1 MVYSCSTGYAVVGVW
16 LRVVQLAMPCQPKR
30 HACSCNVQGD
40 NRVMRS
46 AVAQFDLSCCQCH
59 LVAQTTYSGPHM
71 NDQLYVHMAVQECCL
86 SVLQHFIV

>member
-1 MVYSCSTGYAVVGVW
+1 MVYGCSTGYAVVGVW
-16 LRVVQLAMPCQPKR
+16 FRVVHLAMPCHQKR

-46 AVAQFDLSCCQCH
+46 AVALFDVSCWQCH
-59 LVAQTTYSGPHM
+59 LGAQTLHSGLHM
-71 NDQLYVHMAVQECCL
+71 NDQLFVHMAVQECCL